1 MKTEKTII
9 GILAGVAVGALIGV
23 LFAPDKG
30 ANTRQKIAKKSA
42 SATDDLKGKL
52 DTITNSLSEKYNS
65 LVNKGESFIEKEKNN
80 VRA

>member
-1 MKTEKTII
+1 MRTEKTVI

-30 ANTRQKIAKKSA
+30 TNTRQKIAKKST
-42 SATDDLKGKL
+42 SAKDELKGKL
-52 DTITNSLSEKYNS
+52 DTLTNSLSEKYNS

>member
-42 SATDDLKGKL
+42 SAKDDLKGKL

-65 LVNKGESFIEKEKNN
+65 LVNKGESFMEKEKNN
-80 VRA
+80 IRA